1 MTMAATITDGANAR
15 AALTGLLRNY
25 SAEVTA
31 RDKKGI
37 DAAPDLL
44 PKGAEVFVANLPN
57 DDFDKLVAACAQI
70 RKSGLTPVPHMVARN
85 THSTAELDEVFA
97 RLVGEAGLDRALI
110 LGGDR
115 DHPVGEL
122 DSALQILKTGLIQ
135 KHGIGNIF
143 ISCYPEGH
151 PRIADEVLEDA
162 RAAKLAA
169 AAEAGLHVTLV
180 SQFCFDAGAVIALT
194 RRMRALGQTAPYRVG
209 VAGPADR
216 GKLIKFA
223 LMCGV
228 GASLRALKER
238 QELSKAMMTG
248 ETPEALLTEVA
259 EAQAADPSLGL
270 EGVHFFTFGDLPGS
284 VKFAEGCKR

>member
-1 MTMAATITDGANAR
+1 MATTTMARADGR
-15 AALTGLLRNY
+15 AALSKLLQCY

-37 DAAPDLL
+37 EAAPDLMK
-44 PKGAEVFVANLPN
+44 KGAEVFVANLPN

-85 THSTAELDEVFA
+85 THSLKELDEVFA
-97 RLVGEAGLDRALI
+97 RLRGEADLDRALI
-110 LGGDR
+110 LAGDR
-115 DHPVGEL
+115 DKPVGEL
-122 DSALQILKTGLIQ
+122 ESALQIIQSGLIQ
-135 KHGIGNIF
+135 KHGVKDVF

-151 PRIADEVLEDA
+151 PRVADEVLESA
-162 RAAKLAA
+162 RAAKLSAC
-169 AAEAGLHVTLV
+169 AEGGLNVTLV
-180 SQFCFDAGAVIALT
+180 SQFCFDAGAVIELT
-194 RRMRALGQTAPYRVG
+194 QRMRALGQTAPYRVG

-216 GKLIKFA
+216 AKLIKFA

-248 ETPEALLTEVA
+248 ETPEALLTDVGM
-259 EAQAADPSLGL
+259 AQAAHPALNL

-284 VKFAEGCKR
+284 VKFAEGARR